1 MFVLLS
7 PAKKLDLDPAP
18 RGVAS
23 TRPHFASQA
32 RALATRAQQL
42 NVQDLKRLMKL
53 SDALAELNVDR
64 FQHWS
69 DDPADGTPAAL
80 TFAGDVYQG
89 LDAPSLTDDDLRWAQ
104 EHIGILSGLYGLLRP
119 LDRIAPYRLEMG
131 TALDTDR
138 GGSLYDFWGTQIG
151 ERLHTLIEGHAAPTV
166 IDLAS
171 QEYARAVPSR
181 VRPPQWITPIFRDVS
196 NGKARTISFY
206 AKRARGEMA
215 RWIIQNR
222 VEQPE
227 SLKRA
232 VISDYRFVP
241 DQSTDTR
248 WVFHRPKPP
257 PARG

>member
-23 TRPHFASQA
+23 THPHFASQA
-32 RALATRAQQL
+32 RALAARAQQL
-42 NVQDLKRLMKL
+42 DVQDLKRLMNL

-64 FQHWS
+64 FQRWS
-69 DDPADGTPAAL
+69 EHDGTPAAL

-89 LDAPSLTDDDLRWAQ
+89 LDAPSLSDEDLRWAQ
-104 EHIGILSGLYGLLRP
+104 DRIGILSGLYGLLRP

-131 TALDTDR
+131 TSLDTDR
-138 GGSLYDFWGTQIG
+138 GGSLYDFWGTQIA
-151 ERLHTLIEGHAAPTV
+151 ERLHTLIEGHASPTV

-181 VRPPQWITPIFRDVS
+181 ARPPQWITPIFRDVS
-196 NGKARTISFY
+196 KGKARTISFY
-206 AKRARGEMA
+206 AKRARGELA

-222 VEQPE
+222 VEQPDD
-227 SLKRA
+227 LKGA
-232 VISDYRFVP
+232 VISNYRFMP
-241 DQSTDTR
+241 EHSTDTR
-248 WVFHRPKPP
+248 WVYHRPKPP